1 MIVNIIF
8 DLGGVILTW
17 DPDAIIHKFFSEP
30 SLCRRIRSEVFEHPD
45 WLELDR
51 GTLDP
56 GEAMKGFSA
65 RTGLNISKIERLMNI
80 VPESLTPIPGSLD
93 LIQQFK
99 ARGHELFCLSNM
111 HQASFSFLEEE
122 YTFWNIF
129 SGIVIS
135 AHVKMIK
142 PDPAIYLHLLD
153 KYRLAP
159 GDTIFIDDMPV
170 NLEAADR
177 LGIQTLLF
185 KNPEDCG
192 QRLLS
197 IKNV

>member
-1 MIVNIIF
+1 VNIIF
-8 DLGGVILTW
+8 DLGGVILRW
-17 DPDAIIHKFFSEP
+17 DPDAIIRRLFSDP
-30 SLCRRIRSEVFEHPD
+30 GLCGRIRSEVFDHPD

-56 GEAMKGFSA
+56 RVAIKGFAA
-65 RTGLNISKIERLMNI
+65 RTGINRCDIDRLMNI
-80 VPESLTPIPGSLD
+80 VPESLTPVPGSLD
-93 LIQQFK
+93 LVKKLK
-99 ARGHELFCLSNM
+99 ARGHDLFCLSNM
-111 HQASFSFLEEE
+111 HQASYSYLETEF
-122 YTFWNIF
+122 TFWNIF
-129 SGIVIS
+129 SGIIIS

-153 KYRLAP
+153 KYDLAP

-170 NLEAADR
+170 NLAAAGR

-185 KNPEDCG
+185 KDPKDCER
-192 QRLLS
+192 QLLL

>member
-1 MIVNIIF
+1 MNIIF
-8 DLGGVILTW
+8 DLGGVILNW
-17 DPDAIIHKFFSEP
+17 DPDAIIRKLFSEP
-30 SLCRRIRSEVFEHPD
+30 SLCQRIRSEIFEHPD

-56 GEAMKGFSA
+56 GEAMSGFAA
-65 RTGLNISKIERLMNI
+65 RSGINLIDIKQLMHI

-93 LIQQFK
+93 LIRQVK
-99 ARGHELFCLSNM
+99 ARGHSLFCLSNM
-111 HQASFSFLEEE
+111 HQASFSFLAAE

-153 KYRLAP
+153 KYDLAP
-159 GDTIFIDDMPV
+159 GETIFVDDMPV
-170 NLEAADR
+170 NLAAADR
-177 LGIQTLLF
+177 LGIQTILF
-185 KNPEDCG
+185 KNPKDCE
-192 QRLLS
+192 RLLLL
-197 IKNV
+197 INDV